1 MLKSYFLIAWRNFL
15 KDRQFTALNLIGLS
29 TGMAC
34 SLLIYLWVID
44 EYKIDKYNEKDQQ
57 LYQVMV
63 NNKSESGIKT
73 GEYTPGLLGAELS
86 RQIPEIEY
94 ATTVLSANWF
104 PHQGVLGNEKNAI
117 KAKGQFVS
125 RDFFNVFTCPY
136 VQGEKNS
143 LFNGNQSV
151 AISSELAQKL
161 FHNTSNVIGKPVK
174 WDLDDLS
181 GDFIVSG
188 VFDKTP
194 ANATM
199 QYDLL
204 LNFDYALEK
213 RPDWKI
219 WSNNDPNTYV
229 ILKKN
234 VDVARV
240 NSKIA
245 NFVRDRVAGSNT
257 NLFLAKYSDKW
268 LYGKYENGVQ
278 AGGRISYVKL
288 FSLIAAFILIIAC
301 INFMNLS
308 TAKAS
313 GRLKEVGIKKV
324 MGAGRSTLILQ
335 YLGESVLMATVSLVL
350 AVVLIIL
357 LLPAFNQITGK
368 ALIIEWNGPLL
379 LSIVGITLVTGLL
392 SGSYPALYLSAF
404 NPISVL
410 KGKLMTSFGEVM
422 ARRALVIFQFSL
434 SVVFIAA
441 VLIIYRQVNFIQSKN
456 LGYNR
461 DHLAHFEIPLV
472 NDEKSIKMSMAFLED
487 LKKIPGVVS
496 VGSYYHNLT
505 GDHGSIAGFQWPGK
519 NPATDIDFA
528 NLEVG
533 NGFIETMAIQMKE
546 GRSFSQG
553 EAAMHEI
560 VFNESAIRA
569 MGLKDPIGKKVKF
582 WDQERT
588 IVGVTRDFNF
598 ESLYSNLKPCFFQ
611 AYPVMP
617 NVVVRV
623 ESGTDGQ
630 TLSRIEKAYQTFHTG
645 LNFEYRFL
653 DEDYR
658 ALYATEKRISV
669 LCRYF
674 AGLAIVI
681 SCLGL
686 FGVAAFTAQRR
697 QKEIG
702 IRKVVGASVS
712 SLSFLLSKEFLA
724 LVVVAILIAYPLV
737 WYGMNNWLN
746 SFAYRINISWDIFVI
761 TAFAALFITLLTVS
775 FQTIKTAL
783 MNPVNS
789 LRSE

>member
-44 EYKIDKYNEKDQQ
+44 EYKIDKYNHKDAQ

-63 NNKSESGIKT
+63 NNKSEAGIKT
-73 GEYTPGLLGAELS
+73 GEYTPGLLGTELA

-94 ATTVLSANWF
+94 STTVLSADWF
-104 PHQGVLGNEKNAI
+104 PHQGVISIEKNAI
-117 KAKGQFVS
+117 KAKGQYVS
-125 RDFFNVFTCPY
+125 NGFFDVFTCPFL
-136 VQGEKNS
+136 QGEKNS
-143 LFNGNQSV
+143 LFSGNRSV

-161 FHNTSNVIGKPVK
+161 FHTTENVIGKPVN
-174 WDLDDLS
+174 WNLDDL
-181 GDFIVSG
+181 GGNFLVSG
-188 VFDKTP
+188 VFEKTP
-194 ANATM
+194 SNATM

-219 WSNNDPNTYV
+219 WSNSDPHTFV

-234 VDVARV
+234 VDVKRV
-240 NSKIA
+240 DAKIADFVHDRAKGSNSK
-245 NFVRDRVAGSNT
+245 
-257 NLFLAKYSDKW
+257 LFLAKYSDKW

-335 YLGESVLMATVSLVL
+335 YLGESVLMASVALVL
-350 AVVLIIL
+350 AGVMIIM

-368 ALIIEWNGPLL
+368 TLSIEWNASLL
-379 LSIVGITLVTGLL
+379 LSVLGITLVTGLL
-392 SGSYPALYLSAF
+392 SGSYPALYLSGF

-422 ARRALVIFQFSL
+422 ARRVLVIFQFSL

-456 LGYNR
+456 LGYDRNQ
-461 DHLAHFEIPLV
+461 LIHFEIPLV
-472 NDEKSIKMSMAFLED
+472 NDESSIKISSAFVED
-487 LKKIPGVVS
+487 VKKIPGVIS

-505 GDHGSIAGFQWPGK
+505 GEHGSIGGFQWPGK
-519 NPATDIDFA
+519 TPGTDIDFA

-533 NGFIETMAIQMKE
+533 DGFIETMGIQMKE
-546 GRSFSQG
+546 GRSVSHG
-553 EAAMHEI
+553 EAAMQEI
-560 VFNESAIRA
+560 VFNESAIQA
-569 MGLKDPIGKKVKF
+569 MGLKDPIGRKVKF

-588 IVGVTRDFNF
+588 IVGVARDFNF

-611 AYPVMP
+611 VYPVMP
-617 NVVVRV
+617 NIVVRV
-623 ESGTDGQ
+623 EKGTEGQ
-630 TLSRIEKAYQTFHTG
+630 TLSRIEKAYQAFHTG
-645 LNFEYRFL
+645 LSFEYRFL
-653 DEDYR
+653 DEDYQ
-658 ALYATEKRISV
+658 AMYATEKRISV

-724 LVVVAILIAYPLV
+724 LVIVAVLIAYPLV

-746 SFAYRINISWDIFVI
+746 SFAYRVNINWDIFAI
-761 TAFAALFITLLTVS
+761 TAFAAVFITLLTVS

-783 MNPVNS
+783 MNPVKS